1 MESMSMAFKA
11 ILSNKKRS
19 FLTMLGIVI
28 GVVSI
33 VVLTAIG
40 QGTNAAVV
48 SNIEGMG
55 TNLLSVSVNVR
66 RNNPVTLKGLRQMT
80 MGSESIAHVAPVL
93 TSSGTVKAGLTQYED
108 GSLIATTPG
117 YDKIR
122 SWSLRYGRFLT
133 EPDHDN
139 RSFVAV
145 LGQEAAV
152 ELFGSVNAVGCTFIY
167 QGYTFTVVGV
177 LDEIGNSVSGS
188 GDNLIVI
195 PFSLGERLFR
205 SKGISSFY
213 VSATGSDTID
223 LAQSEVEAYMEK
235 LMSQSTTSG
244 SYRINNQSA
253 MLEALNESTSQLTL
267 MLAGIA
273 ASSLLVGGI
282 GIMNIM
288 LVSVSE
294 RTREIGIRKAIGA
307 TRGNILS
314 QFLIEALTVSLMG
327 GLIGLGLSWA
337 TCRFLAPV
345 IGMTMVFSPSV
356 ALLAIGF
363 SVFIGV
369 VFGLYPAAKASGLK
383 PIEALRH
390 E

>member
-11 ILSNKKRS
+11 ILSNKMRS

-28 GVVSI
+28 GVLSI

-40 QGTNAAVV
+40 QGTNAAVI

-55 TNLLSVSVNVR
+55 TNLLSVSVNAR
-66 RNNPVTLKGLRQMT
+66 RNNPVTLKGLRQL
-80 MGSESIAHVAPVL
+80 SAENEFIAHVAPVL
-93 TSSGTVKAGLTQYED
+93 NASGTAKAGLIQYED

-117 YDKIR
+117 YEKIR
-122 SWSLRYGRFLT
+122 GWTLRYGRFLT
-133 EPDHDN
+133 EPDNDN
-139 RSFVAV
+139 RTFVAV

-152 ELFGSVNAVGCTFIY
+152 ELFGSVNAVGCTFTY

-177 LDEIGNSVSGS
+177 LSEIGNTVAGS

-213 VSATGSDTID
+213 VSAAGSDTIQQ
-223 LAQSEVEAYMEK
+223 AQEAVEAHMEK

-273 ASSLLVGGI
+273 AISLLVGGI

-314 QFLIEALTVSLMG
+314 QFLIEALTVSLLG

-337 TCRFLAPV
+337 ACVLLAPV
-345 IGMTMVFSPSV
+345 IGMTMVFSPSI

-363 SVFIGV
+363 SVLIGV

>member
-1 MESMSMAFKA
+1 MESLSMAIKA
-11 ILSNKKRS
+11 ILSNKMRS

-40 QGTNAAVV
+40 QGTNAAVI

-55 TNLLSVSVNVR
+55 TNLLSVNVNVR

-80 MGSESIAHVAPVL
+80 LASEAIAHAAPVL
-93 TSSGTVKAGLTQYED
+93 TSSGTVKVGLIQYED

-117 YDKIR
+117 YEQIR
-122 SWSLRYGRFLT
+122 GWTLRYGRFLT
-133 EPDHDN
+133 EPDQNN

-152 ELFGSVNAVGCTFIY
+152 ELFGSVNAVGCTFTY

-177 LDEIGNSVSGS
+177 LGEIGNSVSGS

-213 VSATGSDTID
+213 VSATGSDTINT
-223 LAQSEVEAYMEK
+223 AQAEVESYMEN
-235 LMSQSTTSG
+235 LMSQSATYG

-273 ASSLLVGGI
+273 AISLLVGGI

-294 RTREIGIRKAIGA
+294 RTGEIGIRKAIGA
-307 TRGNILS
+307 TRVNILS

-337 TCRFLAPV
+337 ACVLLAPV
-345 IGMTMVFSPSV
+345 IGMTMVFSPSI

-369 VFGLYPAAKASGLK
+369 VFGLYPAVKASGLK

>member
-1 MESMSMAFKA
+1 MESLSMAIKA
-11 ILSNKKRS
+11 ILSNKMRS

-40 QGTNAAVV
+40 QGTNAAVI

-55 TNLLSVSVNVR
+55 TNLLSVNVNVR

-80 MGSESIAHVAPVL
+80 LASEAIAHAAPVL
-93 TSSGTVKAGLTQYED
+93 TSSGTVKAGLIQYED

-117 YDKIR
+117 YEQIR
-122 SWSLRYGRFLT
+122 GWTLRYGRFLT
-133 EPDHDN
+133 EPDQNN

-152 ELFGSVNAVGCTFIY
+152 ELFGSVNAVGCTFTY

-177 LDEIGNSVSGS
+177 LGEIGNSVSGS

-213 VSATGSDTID
+213 VSATGSDTINT
-223 LAQSEVEAYMEK
+223 AQAEVESYMEN
-235 LMSQSTTSG
+235 LMSQSATYG

-273 ASSLLVGGI
+273 AISLLVGGI

-307 TRGNILS
+307 TRVNILS

-337 TCRFLAPV
+337 ACVLLAPV
-345 IGMTMVFSPSV
+345 IGMTMVFSPSI

-369 VFGLYPAAKASGLK
+369 VFGLYPAVKASGLK

>member
-1 MESMSMAFKA
+1 MESLSMAIKA
-11 ILSNKKRS
+11 ILSNKMRS

-40 QGTNAAVV
+40 QGTNAAVI

-55 TNLLSVSVNVR
+55 TNLLSVNVNVR

-80 MGSESIAHVAPVL
+80 LASEAIAHAAPVL
-93 TSSGTVKAGLTQYED
+93 TSSGTVKAGLIQYED

-117 YDKIR
+117 YEKIR
-122 SWSLRYGRFLT
+122 GWTLRYGRFLT
-133 EPDHDN
+133 EPDQNN

-152 ELFGSVNAVGCTFIY
+152 ELFGSVNAVGCTFTY

-177 LDEIGNSVSGS
+177 LGEIGNSVSGS

-213 VSATGSDTID
+213 VSATGSDTINA
-223 LAQSEVEAYMEK
+223 AQAEVESYMEN
-235 LMSQSTTSG
+235 LMSQSATYG

-273 ASSLLVGGI
+273 AISLLVGGI

-307 TRGNILS
+307 TRVNILS

-337 TCRFLAPV
+337 ACVLLAPV
-345 IGMTMVFSPSV
+345 IGMTMVFSPSI

>member
-1 MESMSMAFKA
+1 MSMAFKA
-11 ILSNKKRS
+11 ILSNKMRS

-80 MGSESIAHVAPVL
+80 MSSETIAHVAPVL

-122 SWSLRYGRFLT
+122 NWSLHYGRFLT

-152 ELFGSVNAVGCTFIY
+152 ELFGSVNVVGCTFTY

-273 ASSLLVGGI
+273 AISLLVGGI

-294 RTREIGIRKAIGA
+294 RTREIGIRKAIGT

-337 TCRFLAPV
+337 ACRFLAPV

>member
-1 MESMSMAFKA
+1 
-11 ILSNKKRS
+11 
-19 FLTMLGIVI
+19 
-28 GVVSI
+28 
-33 VVLTAIG
+33 
-40 QGTNAAVV
+40 
-48 SNIEGMG
+48 
-55 TNLLSVSVNVR
+55 
-66 RNNPVTLKGLRQMT
+66 MT
-80 MGSESIAHVAPVL
+80 IGSEAIAHVAPVL

-122 SWSLRYGRFLT
+122 SWSLRYGRFLA

-139 RSFVAV
+139 HSFVAV

-152 ELFGSVNAVGCTFIY
+152 ELFGSVNAVGCTFTY

-188 GDNLIVI
+188 GDSLIVI

-235 LMSQSTTSG
+235 LMSLSTTSG

-273 ASSLLVGGI
+273 AISLLVGGI

-337 TCRFLAPV
+337 ACKFLAPV

-356 ALLAIGF
+356 ALRAIGF

>member
-1 MESMSMAFKA
+1 M
-11 ILSNKKRS
+11 
-19 FLTMLGIVI
+19 
-28 GVVSI
+28 
-33 VVLTAIG
+33 
-40 QGTNAAVV
+40 
-48 SNIEGMG
+48 
-55 TNLLSVSVNVR
+55 
-66 RNNPVTLKGLRQMT
+66 
-80 MGSESIAHVAPVL
+80 
-93 TSSGTVKAGLTQYED
+93 
-108 GSLIATTPG
+108 
-117 YDKIR
+117 
-122 SWSLRYGRFLT
+122 
-133 EPDHDN
+133 
-139 RSFVAV
+139 
-145 LGQEAAV
+145 
-152 ELFGSVNAVGCTFIY
+152 
-167 QGYTFTVVGV
+167 
-177 LDEIGNSVSGS
+177 
-188 GDNLIVI
+188 IVI

-205 SKGISSFY
+205 SKGINSFY

-273 ASSLLVGGI
+273 AISLLVGGI

-314 QFLIEALTVSLMG
+314 QFLIEALTDSMMG

-337 TCRFLAPV
+337 ACRFLAPAT
-345 IGMTMVFSPSV
+345 GMTMVFSPSV

>member
-1 MESMSMAFKA
+1 MESLSMAIKA
-11 ILSNKKRS
+11 ILSNKMRS

-40 QGTNAAVV
+40 QGTNAAVI

-55 TNLLSVSVNVR
+55 TNLLSVNVNVR

-80 MGSESIAHVAPVL
+80 LASEAIAHAAPVL
-93 TSSGTVKAGLTQYED
+93 TSSGTVKVGLIQYED

-117 YDKIR
+117 YEQIR
-122 SWSLRYGRFLT
+122 GWTLRYGRFLT
-133 EPDHDN
+133 EPDQNN

-152 ELFGSVNAVGCTFIY
+152 ELFGSVNAVGCTFTY

-177 LDEIGNSVSGS
+177 LGEIGNSVSGS

-213 VSATGSDTID
+213 VSATGSDTINT
-223 LAQSEVEAYMEK
+223 AQAEVESYMEN
-235 LMSQSTTSG
+235 LMSQSATYG

-273 ASSLLVGGI
+273 AISLLVGGI

-307 TRGNILS
+307 TRVNILS

-337 TCRFLAPV
+337 ACVLLAPV
-345 IGMTMVFSPSV
+345 IGMTMVFSPSI

-369 VFGLYPAAKASGLK
+369 VFGLYPAVKASGLK

>member
-11 ILSNKKRS
+11 ILSNKMRS

-40 QGTNAAVV
+40 QGTNAAVI
-48 SNIEGMG
+48 SNIEDMG
-55 TNLLSVSVNVR
+55 TNLLSVSIFAR
-66 RNNPVTLKGLRQMT
+66 RNNPVTLDALRAMNREH
-80 MGSESIAHVAPVL
+80 ESIAQVAPL
-93 TSSGTVKAGLTQYED
+93 LNSTGTVKAGLILYED
-108 GSLIATTPG
+108 GSIIATTPG
-117 YDKIR
+117 YDQIR
-122 SWSLRYGRFLT
+122 GWTLRYGRFLT
-133 EPDHDN
+133 EPDNDN

-152 ELFGSVNAVGCTFIY
+152 ELFGSVNAVGLTMNY

-177 LDEIGNSVSGS
+177 LDEIGTTVSGS
-188 GDNLIVI
+188 GDNLIII

-223 LAQSEVEAYMEK
+223 EAQSVVEAHLDK
-235 LMSQSTTSG
+235 LMSTSTSSS

-273 ASSLLVGGI
+273 AISLLVGGI

-314 QFLIEALTVSLMG
+314 QFLIEALTVSLLG
-327 GLIGLGLSWA
+327 GMIGLGISWGA
-337 TCRFLAPV
+337 CTMLAPAL
-345 IGMTMVFSPSV
+345 GMTMIFSPSI
-356 ALLAIGF
+356 AFLAIGF
-363 SVFIGV
+363 SVLIGV

>member
-1 MESMSMAFKA
+1 MESLSMAIKA
-11 ILSNKKRS
+11 ILSNKMRS

-40 QGTNAAVV
+40 QGTNAAVI

-55 TNLLSVSVNVR
+55 TNLLSVNVNVR

-80 MGSESIAHVAPVL
+80 LASEAIAHAAPVL
-93 TSSGTVKAGLTQYED
+93 TSSGTVKAGLIQYED

-117 YDKIR
+117 YEKIR
-122 SWSLRYGRFLT
+122 GWTLRYGRFLT
-133 EPDHDN
+133 EPDQNN

-152 ELFGSVNAVGCTFIY
+152 ELFGSVNAVGCTFTY

-177 LDEIGNSVSGS
+177 LGEIGNSVSGS

-213 VSATGSDTID
+213 VSATGSDTINT
-223 LAQSEVEAYMEK
+223 AQAEVESYMEN
-235 LMSQSTTSG
+235 LMSQSATYG

-273 ASSLLVGGI
+273 AISLLVGGI

-307 TRGNILS
+307 TRLNILS

-337 TCRFLAPV
+337 ACVLLAPV
-345 IGMTMVFSPSV
+345 IGMTMVFSPAI

>member
-11 ILSNKKRS
+11 ILSNKMRS

-40 QGTNAAVV
+40 QGTNAAVI

-55 TNLLSVSVNVR
+55 TNLLSVNVNAR

-80 MGSESIAHVAPVL
+80 IGSESIAHVAPVL
-93 TSSGTVKAGLTQYED
+93 NASGTVKAGLTQYED
-108 GSLIATTPG
+108 GSLIATTPD
-117 YDKIR
+117 YEKIR
-122 SWSLRYGRFLT
+122 GWSLRYGRFLT
-133 EPDHDN
+133 EPDNDN

-152 ELFGSVNAVGCTFIY
+152 ELFGSVNAVGCTFTY

-177 LDEIGNSVSGS
+177 LSEIGNSIAGS

-213 VSATGSDTID
+213 VSAVGSDTID
-223 LAQSEVEAYMEK
+223 LAQTEVEAYMEK
-235 LMSQSTTSG
+235 LMSQSTTGG

-273 ASSLLVGGI
+273 AISLLVGGI

-314 QFLIEALTVSLMG
+314 QFLIEALTVSLIG
-327 GLIGLGLSWA
+327 GLIGLLLSWA
-337 TCRFLAPV
+337 ACQFLAPAL
-345 IGMTMVFSPSV
+345 GMTMVFSPSI

-363 SVFIGV
+363 SVMIGV

-383 PIEALRH
+383 PIDALRH